1 VRSGQEA
8 AAMAAE
14 NNPSVVSA
22 LFTLAGARAAV
33 DVAFANLLPQLSL
46 QGQTFQETNPL
57 QRGLNERGYQITANL
72 SVPLYQ
78 GGAEYSGVRQARETV
93 TAQERTVAD
102 ARRAAVQ
109 SAVQAWQTLEAAL
122 AAADS
127 SRAAVQANEVALQGE
142 QRQALVGTATTLDV
156 LVTQQTLLNAR
167 LTLVQNLA
175 NIITGSYGVAS
186 AIGRLT
192 ARDLG
197 LPVVFYD
204 DTAYYNAVK
213 NKWFGLSGPPESRL
227 YRTVSTSQ
235 PTSVSRR

>member
-1 VRSGQEA
+1 MQ
-8 AAMAAE
+8 
-14 NNPSVVSA
+14 N
-22 LFTLAGARAAV
+22 
-33 DVAFANLLPQLSL
+33 
-46 QGQTFQETNPL
+46 
-57 QRGLNERGYQITANL
+57 
-72 SVPLYQ
+72 
-78 GGAEYSGVRQARETV
+78 
-93 TAQERTVAD
+93 
-102 ARRAAVQ
+102 
-109 SAVQAWQTLEAAL
+109 AVQAWQTLEAAL

-175 NIITGSYGVAS
+175 NIVTASYSVAS

-204 DTAYYNAVK
+204 DTAYYQAVK
-213 NKWFGLSGPPESRL
+213 NKWFGVSGPPELRL
-227 YRTVSTSQ
+227 YRTVSTSG
-235 PTSVSRR
+235 R